1 MALTGKFRFRET
13 FWGKVVLQVE
23 EEVRPVWP
31 SNLTRRW
38 RDAMPLDLAAPEL
51 RSLITLRFWPR
62 SGFQPALGAARSSAT
77 AWNGVDPASVPKIDS
92 EPAHTAY

>member
-1 MALTGKFRFRET
+1 VALTGKFRFRET

-51 RSLITLRFWPR
+51 RSLITLRFWPY
-62 SGFQPALGAARSSAT
+62 SGFRPASVASRRGKP
-77 AWNGVDPASVPKIDS
+77 AWDGVDPASIQKTGG
-92 EPAHTAY
+92 EPAHISL

>member
-1 MALTGKFRFRET
+1 MALTGKFGFRKT
-13 FWGKVVLQVE
+13 VWGKAVLQVE

-51 RSLITLRFWPR
+51 RSLITLRFWPYSGFRPASAATR
-62 SGFQPALGAARSSAT
+62 SGRST
-77 AWNGVDPASVPKIDS
+77 WDGVDPASIQKTS
-92 EPAHTAY
+92 GEPAHIAP

>member
-1 MALTGKFRFRET
+1 MALTGKFGFRKT
-13 FWGKVVLQVE
+13 VWGKAVLQVE

-38 RDAMPLDLAAPEL
+38 RDAVPLDLAAPEL

-62 SGFQPALGAARSSAT
+62 SGFR
-77 AWNGVDPASVPKIDS
+77 PASVPSRSGRSAWNGMDPASIQKTS
-92 EPAHTAY
+92 GEPAHIAR